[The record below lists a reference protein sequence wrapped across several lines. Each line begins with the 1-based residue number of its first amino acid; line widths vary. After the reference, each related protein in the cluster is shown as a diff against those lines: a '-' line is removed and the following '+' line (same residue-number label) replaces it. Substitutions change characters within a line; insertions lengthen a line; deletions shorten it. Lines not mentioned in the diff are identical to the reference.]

1 MSSEIAKN
9 QDYRALIIELKSKVQ
24 SAQIKAALKVNETLI
39 QLYWDIGQR
48 ITEQQQASA
57 WGDEIIE
64 QIAHDLAH
72 ELGGLKGFSRANL
85 YRMKRFYN
93 YYAKQKSN
101 VAQLVRQIPWGH
113 NILIFQKLKSQKQAL
128 WYVQQTLQHGWS
140 RNVLALQ
147 IDSQLYLRQEKT
159 SKLDNFQDKLPAP
172 DSDLFR
178 ESLKD
183 PYIFDFL
190 SVGDE
195 AHERAIEQALVD
207 QISQFMLELGK
218 GFAFVGKQFHL
229 DVGGDDFYI
238 DLLMYHL
245 KLHCYVVIELKNG
258 KFKPEYAGKLNFYL
272 TAIDR
277 QVKTPEDK
285 PSIGLILCRDK
296 NQIVAEYALH
306 GMSQPMSISEFQLTK
321 TLPEALK
328 DSLPTLEEFET
339 VLDQPES
346 SRDDSAD

>member
-1 MSSEIAKN
+1 MNNTLTKTE
-9 QDYRALIIELKSKVQ
+9 DYRVLILELKGKVQ
-24 SAQIKAALKVNETLI
+24 SAQIKAALKVNEALI
-39 QLYWDIGQR
+39 QLYWEIGQR
-48 ITEQQQASA
+48 ITEQQQVSA
-57 WGDEIIE
+57 WGDKVIG
-64 QIAHDLAH
+64 QIATDLTR
-72 ELGGLKGFSRANL
+72 ELGGIKGFSRRNL
-85 YRMKRFYN
+85 FYMQRL
-93 YYAKQKSN
+93 YQFYAAQPEI
-101 VAQLVRQIPWGH
+101 VQQLVAQIPWGH
-113 NILIFQKLKSQKQAL
+113 NILILDKIKDNQQAL
-128 WYVQQTLQHGWS
+128 WYVQKTLQHGWS

-147 IDSQLYLRQEKT
+147 IDSQLYQRQEKT

-172 DSDLFR
+172 DTDLFR

-183 PYIFDFL
+183 PYVFDFL

-207 QISQFMLELGK
+207 QVSQFMLELGK

-277 QVKTPEDK
+277 QVKTPDDK
-285 PSIGLILCRDK
+285 LSIGLILCRDK